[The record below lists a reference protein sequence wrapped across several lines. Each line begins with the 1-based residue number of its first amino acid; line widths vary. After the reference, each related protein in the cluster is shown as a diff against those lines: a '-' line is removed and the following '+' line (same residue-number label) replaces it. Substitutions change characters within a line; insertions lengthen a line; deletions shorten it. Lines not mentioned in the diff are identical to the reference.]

1 MSKLLIATAPTSIIL
16 LPPALVMGALMP
28 ISGLV
33 YDRIGPRWPTTVG
46 LIIAAAGNYLLHT
59 ITLDTSRY
67 QIMWLL
73 MLQYAGLGIAMMPLF
88 SSGLAVIPAW
98 HANTASAFNNV
109 VQRTAGAFGVA
120 VCTAI
125 LTTQQAQLM
134 AGRAALMPAST
145 PTPDLGPAAPPGA
158 DLYATYQQAGL
169 RAFVGAIDNLFLI
182 FAVLCALT
190 ALGALLMRSGPAPVM
205 VAAPA
210 HTASRP
216 PSTNGQPATG
226 RNLISSVTIAAD
238 NGGSARVSTEE

>member
-1 MSKLLIATAPTSIIL
+1 
-16 LPPALVMGALMP
+16 MP

-158 DLYATYQQAGL
+158 DLYATYQQADL